1 MCCSGLCAGF
11 MWSAQYEPKQCT
23 DHKCFVGVDE
33 GKISVH
39 YFWEIGY
46 DMKWTNKYLLCAQIL
61 KRRVS
66 DANPTGI
73 NIPDSE
79 MKCIKDKIREFQSQ
93 LAVRGDQWKEMK
105 NLVDVVKDEM
115 EDKSKTGQAQNEG
128 WFQKY
133 FL

>member
-1 MCCSGLCAGF
+1 M
-11 MWSAQYEPKQCT
+11 
-23 DHKCFVGVDE
+23 
-33 GKISVH
+33 I
-39 YFWEIGY
+39 
-46 DMKWTNKYLLCAQIL
+46 WTNKYLLCAQIL

>member
-1 MCCSGLCAGF
+1 M
-11 MWSAQYEPKQCT
+11 
-23 DHKCFVGVDE
+23 
-33 GKISVH
+33 I
-39 YFWEIGY
+39 
-46 DMKWTNKYLLCAQIL
+46 WTNKYLLCAQIL

-79 MKCIKDKIREFQSQ
+79 MKCMKDKLREFQSE
-93 LAVRGDQWKEMK
+93 LADRGDQWKEMK

-115 EDKSKTGQAQNEG
+115 EDKSETGQALNDG